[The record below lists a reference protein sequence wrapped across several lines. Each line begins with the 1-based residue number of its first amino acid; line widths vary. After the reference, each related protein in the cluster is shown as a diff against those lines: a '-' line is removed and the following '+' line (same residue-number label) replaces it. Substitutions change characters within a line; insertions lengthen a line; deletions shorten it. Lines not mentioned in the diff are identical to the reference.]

1 MSHGPRRS
9 EARAEI
15 SHPDKDFL
23 LLIRLQGCVEIGLH
37 SSSDHPL
44 WGLVGSDLPSTD
56 RHPPPPPENGN
67 VHERTARLC
76 GDGVG
81 QRRQRKSSTLQL
93 LFGGTENKLRR
104 KKVRNWP
111 RERLCHCRRWSQWEA
126 AQNSWIHHTNVYELS
141 SIRTPQNFYGLKIP
155 DGGIL
160 LRRLT
165 SKKFKF
171 LPNMRSHGKVI
182 LHFGGGMLGH
192 PPDRPE

>member
-1 MSHGPRRS
+1 MCRNWFTQQLRSSIVRAGGVRSTQHG
-9 EARAEI
+9 
-15 SHPDKDFL
+15 
-23 LLIRLQGCVEIGLH
+23 
-37 SSSDHPL
+37 
-44 WGLVGSDLPSTD
+44 
-56 RHPPPPPENGN
+56 PPPPTTTREW
-67 VHERTARLC
+67 ERSWAHSPALWRRRGTKTAEEVIDIAAFVWRH
-76 GDGVG
+76 
-81 QRRQRKSSTLQL
+81 RKQ
-93 LFGGTENKLRR
+93 TEEE
-104 KKVRNWP
+104 KVRNWP